1 DGSTFS
7 RFGASGKAG
16 AVHRAFFERTM
27 FQPTLTINGLHGGY
41 GGEGSKAVIPC
52 EAIAKCD
59 IRLVD
64 NMTPQQTLDRVRE
77 HVCKHAPDVEF
88 IPRGG
93 MLPSRTSL
101 KSPLGHSIIESIA
114 MARGIKPLIYP
125 SVGGSLPDYVFTK
138 ILGIPT
144 FVTPYANA
152 DEANHAPNENLKID
166 LFIDGIKSGAA
177 LLSCLGAHGPSQ

>member
-1 DGSTFS
+1 
-7 RFGASGKAG
+7 
-16 AVHRAFFERTM
+16 M